1 MSYNL
6 FLDDFR
12 EPVDSFYYLGN
23 PTYNILDWKIV
34 RNYDEFVKMI
44 QENGIPETISFD
56 HDLENSEEWMDIIGY
71 EGIYMVSNF
80 GRILRTKKSKG
91 TTGNNILTPLKNI
104 SGLYVTLYNCGKN
117 IHKKIHRLVLES
129 FMGINNEKSQVN
141 HIDGNRWNNH
151 INNLEWCTSS
161 ENIWHSHNVLYR
173 DFSAYG
179 ENHKNSM
186 TVSQYDI
193 NNNLINIYGSVN
205 EAGRQL
211 NISFSNIAKCARG
224 ERKIAGGFIWKYEN
238 LKVTIN
244 TKISHIEYKDYVKNF
259 FIPKYEEK
267 TGYHCAKWL
276 IDYCLDNKSLI
287 PKTITILVHSMN
299 PIGSRNIK
307 SLFDTYKKIF

>member
-1 MSYNL
+1 
-6 FLDDFR
+6 
-12 EPVDSFYYLGN
+12 
-23 PTYNILDWKIV
+23 
-34 RNYDEFVKMI
+34 
-44 QENGIPETISFD
+44 
-56 HDLENSEEWMDIIGY
+56 
-71 EGIYMVSNF
+71 MVSNF

-244 TKISHIEYKDYVKNF
+244 TKISHIEYKDYAKNF

-276 IDYCLDNKSLI
+276 IDYCIDNKLEL
-287 PKTITILVHSMN
+287 PKTILIHSMN
-299 PIGSRNIK
+299 PVGSRNIK
-307 SLFDTYKKIF
+307 SLFDSYFKSLNLS